1 MALLLSGI
9 AVGLSIM
16 LVAFLGWA
24 VCRTAGEADKGE
36 EQAWRCERENIL
48 RFPRNM
54 PPDG

>member
-1 MALLLSGI
+1 MALLLSGV

-36 EQAWRCERENIL
+36 EQAWRGGRGDI
-48 RFPRNM
+48 PRVPRDK
-54 PPDG
+54 PPEG

>member
-24 VCRTAGEADKGE
+24 VCRAAGEADKGE